1 MLGPILQ
8 WVNKI
13 YQTIDSNLT
22 HKVDADV
29 STRSSHSAQ
38 DVANLAG
45 LKSVQRGSSTLSGSS
60 GSTISISS
68 VNTSKSFL
76 VMNYSSATSVGAV
89 KGWLRENNELRF
101 ERESTSTSD
110 YSYVRW
116 EVVEFE

>member
-38 DVANLAG
+38 DVANLTN
-45 LKSVQRGSSTLSGSS
+45 LKSVQRGGTTVSTADF
-60 GSTISISS
+60 STVSISS

-76 VMNYSSATSVGAV
+76 VMSYNTDYSTGAIM
-89 KGWLRENNELRF
+89 GWLTGSTELRF
-101 ERESTSTSD
+101 EANSSTGSS
-110 YSYVRW
+110 SVRW